1 MKICLIIALLCAVVF
16 TTQAQ
21 THSPTLSL
29 QTVNAP
35 ELSDYLT
42 RLAKRVVARTNG
54 TYTVVVLDD
63 KSINAF
69 AERSGELYLTRG
81 LINATANEA
90 ELAFVIAQQLSY
102 LQPRLSASYPRPDL
116 KKPGIAHTLVI
127 GLISGAVIVTG
138 GPVGAKVGALIIAQE
153 MRHRSYPRPVYSS
166 IQAASPT
173 LIFDADK
180 FAVDALHEAGYDP
193 DAALSLLET
202 LRRLRP
208 KNYVEQ
214 SQLPVPPVT
223 FLERMRMLRHHL
235 ARRERKDE
243 YLLDSSTFQ
252 ALKKRFLMK

>member
-1 MKICLIIALLCAVVF
+1 MKICLIIAFVCAIVF
-16 TTQAQ
+16 TTHAQ
-21 THSPTLSL
+21 TNSPIPSL
-29 QTVNAP
+29 QTINNP

-42 RLAKRVVARTNG
+42 RLANRVGARTNG
-54 TYTVVVLDD
+54 HYTVVVLDD
-63 KSINAF
+63 ESINAF

-116 KKPGIAHTLVI
+116 KKPSVAHTVLV

-153 MRHRSYPRPVYSS
+153 MRHRSQPRPVYSS
-166 IQAASPT
+166 IQATSPT
-173 LIFDADK
+173 LIFEADK
-180 FAVDALHEAGYDP
+180 FAVDYLHEAGYDP

-208 KNYVEQ
+208 KNYAQQ
-214 SQLPVPPVT
+214 SQLPAPPVT
-223 FLERMRMLRHHL
+223 FLERMRVLRHYL
-235 ARRERKDE
+235 AKRERKDE

-252 ALKKRFLMK
+252 ELKKRLLMK